1 MELLQK
7 LKLLEEN
14 ISILENIKEDVKLE
28 DITANKRYEWELR
41 YGLFESIQI
50 MIDISCKI
58 TSHYNLG
65 NPKNYRECIELLGKF
80 NFLKTLH
87 VKKYISMIG
96 LRNLLIHEYATIDS
110 EKLYAF
116 LESIDDFKNFI
127 KEIKINILN

>member
-58 TSHYNLG
+58 ASHYNLG
-65 NPKNYRECIELLGKF
+65 NPQNYRECIELLGKF
-80 NFLKTLH
+80 NFLNTLH

-96 LRNLLIHEYATIDS
+96 LRNLLIHEYAAIDS
-110 EKLYAF
+110 EILYAF

-127 KEIKINILN
+127 QEIKTNVSD

>member
-58 TSHYNLG
+58 ASHYNLG
-65 NPKNYRECIELLGKF
+65 NPQNYRECIELLGKF
-80 NFLKTLH
+80 NFLNTTH

-127 KEIKINILN
+127 KEIKTNILN

>member
-28 DITANKRYEWELR
+28 DITTNKRYEWELR
-41 YGLFESIQI
+41 YGLFKSIQI

-58 TSHYNLG
+58 ASHYNLG
-65 NPKNYRECIELLGKF
+65 NPQNYRECIELLGKF
-80 NFLKTLH
+80 NFLNTLH

-96 LRNLLIHEYATIDS
+96 LRNILIHEYATIDS

-127 KEIKINILN
+127 KEIKTNVSD

>member
-58 TSHYNLG
+58 ASHYNLG
-65 NPKNYRECIELLGKF
+65 NPQNYRECIELLGKF
-80 NFLKTLH
+80 NFLNTLH

-96 LRNLLIHEYATIDS
+96 LRNLLIHEYAAIDS

-127 KEIKINILN
+127 KEIKTNVSD

>member
-28 DITANKRYEWELR
+28 DITTNKRYEWELR

-58 TSHYNLG
+58 ASHYNLG
-65 NPKNYRECIELLGKF
+65 NPQNYRECIELLGKF
-80 NFLKTLH
+80 NFLSTIH

>member
-58 TSHYNLG
+58 TSYYNLG
-65 NPKNYRECIELLGKF
+65 NPQNYRECIELLGKF
-80 NFLKTLH
+80 NFLNTTH

-127 KEIKINILN
+127 KEIKASTIN

>member
-58 TSHYNLG
+58 ASHYNLG
-65 NPKNYRECIELLGKF
+65 NPQNYRECIELLGKF
-80 NFLKTLH
+80 NFLNTLH

-96 LRNLLIHEYATIDS
+96 LRNLLIHEYAAIDS

-127 KEIKINILN
+127 QEIKTNVSD

>member
-14 ISILENIKEDVKLE
+14 ISILENIKNDLKLE
-28 DITANKRYEWELR
+28 DISANKRYEWELR

-58 TSHYNLG
+58 ASHYNLG
-65 NPKNYRECIELLGKF
+65 NPKNYRECIELMGKF
-80 NFLKTLH
+80 NFLNITQ

-116 LESIDDFKNFI
+116 LESIDDFKSFI
-127 KEIKINILN
+127 EEIKTHVCD